1 MRWTRS
7 LVVGAAAVAIGAS
20 TLPFGGAARGATAE
34 LPTGLD
40 DPTFGVNGV
49 VAPPLPATSWSAG
62 AVAADGSVAL
72 ATGTQVGHFSAAGV
86 ADAGFAG
93 DGIVDLVADLGLSL
107 GGHVRVRDL
116 APIPGGALVVLAD
129 SDTGLYLV
137 GLTSTGSLDTGFAA
151 TAPTPGVVEVSASG
165 GAWYDR
171 VVRQSSGRLVV
182 IHAPA
187 GVDLTAF
194 TAAGSLDTGFGS
206 GGFVSVAP
214 TELIAPTA
222 VFASGRFPAEVDGSD
237 RIVLGGTTLS
247 LSGALVRL
255 TPDGAPDPGF
265 GTGGRATRLVTPGD
279 RYAEVASLVV
289 DDAGRITA
297 GLSGGNRPDD
307 TYTESASLWRVD
319 ATGNDDVAFGSAG
332 VTVLSPA
339 PLATVGVG
347 VFSLA
352 KTLGGATLVEV
363 ITQTVPVI
371 APHDPSYLTRV
382 DTNGVADT
390 WKRPAT
396 LGVGGL
402 VGMPDGGA
410 LRPGVA
416 NRVLPGRVGPTP
428 DFVDIAVSWDNLPGV
443 RRDFGWFTSGDVV
456 AQRSGGRI
464 VGLVGSGTFDGS
476 GLFMAPATYTV
487 TFNARGF
494 WILPVFLGS
503 VQINGGTMTSTMPL
517 FFTGFQATARV
528 VHTAPQWFYL
538 YTNPFQ
544 FGSWRM
550 DITFYDGNS

>member
-7 LVVGAAAVAIGAS
+7 LAAGAAAVVIGAA
-20 TLPFGGAARGATAE
+20 TLPLASAAQGATAE
-34 LPTGLD
+34 LPTGLN
-40 DPTFGVNGV
+40 DPTFGVGGV
-49 VAPPLPATSWSAG
+49 VAPPSGATDWSAG
-62 AVAADGSVAL
+62 AIAADGSIAL
-72 ATGTQVGHFSAAGV
+72 GSGSSVGHFSAAG
-86 ADAGFAG
+86 APDPAFAG
-93 DGIVDLVADLGLSL
+93 DGLVDLVADLGLSL

-116 APIPGGALVVLAD
+116 APIPGGALVALVEGDA
-129 SDTGLYLV
+129 GLYLV

-151 TAPTPGVVEVSASG
+151 TAPTPGVVGVSASG
-165 GAWYDR
+165 GAWYAR

-187 GVDLTAF
+187 GIDLTAF

-206 GGFVSVAP
+206 GGVVSVAP
-214 TELIAPTA
+214 TELVAPTA

-237 RIVLGGTTLS
+237 RIVLGGTTLA

-255 TPDGAPDPGF
+255 TPDGTLDAGF
-265 GTGGRATRLVTPGD
+265 GIGGSATRLVAPGD

-289 DDAGRITA
+289 DDTGRITA
-297 GLSGGNRPDD
+297 GLSGGNRPGD

-319 ATGNDDVAFGSAG
+319 ATGHDDAAFGSAG

-347 VFSLA
+347 VFSVA
-352 KTLGGATLVEV
+352 KTVGGATLVEV

-371 APHDPSYLTRV
+371 APHDPPYVTLV
-382 DTNGVADT
+382 DTNGVVDP
-390 WKRPAT
+390 WKRPVT

-428 DFVDIAVSWDNLPGV
+428 DFVDIAVSWDNLRGV
-443 RRDFGWFTSGDVV
+443 RRDFGWFTGGDVV

-538 YTNPFQ
+538 HTNPFQ

-550 DITFYDGNS
+550 DIAFYDGNS